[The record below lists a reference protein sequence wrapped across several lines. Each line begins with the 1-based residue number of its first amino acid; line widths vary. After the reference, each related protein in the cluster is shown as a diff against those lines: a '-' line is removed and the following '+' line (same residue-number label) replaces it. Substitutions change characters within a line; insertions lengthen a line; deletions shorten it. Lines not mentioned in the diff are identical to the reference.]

1 MINFNYEEVSE
12 DQIDEDIIKSW
23 ISKVITSYNSFLG
36 SITYIFC
43 NDDYI
48 LDINKQY
55 LNHNYYTDIITFD
68 YCENNTVAGDL
79 FISID
84 TVLSNSHKFK
94 TPFKEELHRVVI
106 HGILHLLGFKDK
118 TEEEA
123 QIMRDKENL
132 ALTLLETIS

>member
-1 MINFNYEEVSE
+1 MINFYYEEVSE

-94 TPFKEELHRVVI
+94 TPFKEELHRVII

>member
-1 MINFNYEEVSE
+1 MINFYYEKVSE
-12 DQIDEDIIKSW
+12 YQIDEDIVKSW

-36 SITYIFC
+36 SLTYIFC
-43 NDDYI
+43 DDDYI
-48 LDINKQY
+48 LDINRQY

-68 YCENNTVAGDL
+68 YCENNTIAGDL

-84 TVLSNSHKFK
+84 TVLSNSQKFN
-94 TPFKEELHRVVI
+94 TPFKEELYRVII

-123 QIMRDKENL
+123 LTMRDKENL
-132 ALTLLETIS
+132 ALSLLETFS

>member
-1 MINFNYEEVSE
+1 MIDFNYEEVSE
-12 DQIDEDIIKSW
+12 NQIDENIIKSW
-23 ISKVITSYNSFLG
+23 IGKVITDYNSFLG

-48 LDINKQY
+48 LNINNQY

-68 YCENNTVAGDL
+68 YCDGNTVSGDL

-84 TVLSNSHKFK
+84 TVLSNSIKFN
-94 TPFKEELHRVVI
+94 TLFQEELNRVII

-118 TEEEA
+118 TDQEA
-123 QIMRDKENL
+123 KTMRTLENQ
-132 ALTLLETIS
+132 ALKLLKTIS